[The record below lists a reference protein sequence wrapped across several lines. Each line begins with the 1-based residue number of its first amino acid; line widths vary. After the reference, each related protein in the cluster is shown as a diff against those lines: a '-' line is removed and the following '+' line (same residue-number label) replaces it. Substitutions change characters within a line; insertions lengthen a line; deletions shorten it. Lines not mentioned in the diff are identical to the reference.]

1 MKARTLFWPFT
12 LIAAGIIWVL
22 VNVGVIAQGNL
33 WALTYYWPFLLIA
46 IGLGLILRTRWPWA
60 GVLISALV
68 VIGAVLVI
76 VFAPQLGWNNA
87 NFWAFANTSINFN
100 GGVAGSRNVISQTR
114 QLGDFTTVTVDYP
127 ANVTIQQ
134 GQAASVTIQA
144 EDNLMPQLST
154 NVSGRTL
161 VIENSERNWNKRVN
175 PTSTIQV
182 NITVK
187 DMSAVNFSSAGS
199 GRITGLQ
206 TDSLKISVSGAG
218 NVTLTGIKVKSL
230 EIQLSGA
237 GSVKAD
243 GTADQISIHIGG
255 LGNFDGANLAAQSA
269 NASISGMGSATVW
282 ARSTFV
288 ANISGTG
295 SINYYGSP
303 TVQQTVSGLGRVRK
317 LGDK

>member
-1 MKARTLFWPFT
+1 

-33 WALTYYWPFLLIA
+33 WALSYYWPFLLIA

-87 NFWAFANTSINFN
+87 NFWAFSDTSINFN
-100 GGVAGSRNVISQTR
+100 GGVTGSRNVITQTR
-114 QLGDFTTVTVDYP
+114 KLEDFTKVTVNYP
-127 ANVTIQQ
+127 AKLTIQQ
-134 GQAASVTIQA
+134 GQATSVTIQA

-154 NVSGRTL
+154 NISGSTL
-161 VIENSERNWNKRVN
+161 VLENSERNWNKRVN
-175 PTSTIQV
+175 PTSTVQV

-187 DMSAVNFSSAGS
+187 DLSAVNFSSAGS
-199 GRITGLQ
+199 GQITGLQ

-218 NVTLTGIKVKSL
+218 SVTLTGIKVKSL
-230 EIQLSGA
+230 DVQLSGA
-237 GSVKAD
+237 GNVKAD
-243 GTADQISIHIGG
+243 GTADQVSIHISG
-255 LGNFDGANLAAQSA
+255 LGDFDGANLAAQSA
-269 NASISGMGSATVW
+269 NTSISGMGSATMW
-282 ARSTFV
+282 AKGTLA

-303 TVQQTVSGLGRVRK
+303 TVQKTISGLGSVRK